1 MNGKEQEK
9 NRLQIEIRQIRDKL
23 KRTLRITSDDKKD
36 KKSIDARVGSFFDR
50 KIMLYNARLIF
61 SYNLKIISAMRR
73 RNVEGQMRGG
83 SKTGLQF
90 ARIHGGHVEGVHQ
103 KV

>member
-1 MNGKEQEK
+1 
-9 NRLQIEIRQIRDKL
+9 
-23 KRTLRITSDDKKD
+23 
-36 KKSIDARVGSFFDR
+36 
-50 KIMLYNARLIF
+50 
-61 SYNLKIISAMRR
+61 MRR

-103 KV
+103 KVQVYFFYFFEKIIF

>member
-1 MNGKEQEK
+1 
-9 NRLQIEIRQIRDKL
+9 
-23 KRTLRITSDDKKD
+23 
-36 KKSIDARVGSFFDR
+36 
-50 KIMLYNARLIF
+50 MLYNARLIF

-103 KV
+103 KVQVYFFLLF